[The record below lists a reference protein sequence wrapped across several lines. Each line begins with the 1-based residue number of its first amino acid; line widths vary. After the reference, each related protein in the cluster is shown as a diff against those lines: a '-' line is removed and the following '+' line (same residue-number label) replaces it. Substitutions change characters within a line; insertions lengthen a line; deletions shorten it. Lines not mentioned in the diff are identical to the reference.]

1 MNIQVSAS
9 ILSADFANLESEIK
23 RLNNSYVDAIHIDI
37 MDGVFVDNITIGY
50 EVVKSIKKYSTLE
63 FDVHL
68 MINKPEKFI
77 KKFAENGA
85 DIITIHPETTNH
97 LDGTI
102 KIIKSLGIKAG
113 IALLPT
119 TNESVL
125 EYIIDDIDLVLIMSV
140 NPGFGGQKFITSQL
154 KKISNVRKMIE
165 KTGKNIILSVD
176 GGINAETAKI
186 CVDAGANRLVSGSYL
201 FSGDIEKNV
210 LELKAL

>member
-50 EVVKSIKKYSTLE
+50 DVVKSIKEYSTLE

-68 MINKPEKFI
+68 MISKPEKFI

-85 DIITIHPETTNH
+85 DIITIHPETTDH
-97 LDGTI
+97 LDSTI
-102 KIIKSLGIKAG
+102 KIIKSLGVKAG

-119 TNESVL
+119 TNESIL

-154 KKISNVRKMIE
+154 KKISNVRRMIE
-165 KTGKNIILSVD
+165 KTSKNIILSVD
-176 GGINAETAKI
+176 GGINPETGKI
-186 CVDAGANRLVSGSYL
+186 CVNAGANRLVSGSYL

>member
-9 ILSADFANLESEIK
+9 ILSADFANLEHEIK

-50 EVVKSIKKYSTLE
+50 DVVKSIRKYSTLE

-68 MINKPEKFI
+68 MISKPEKFI

-85 DIITIHPETTNH
+85 DIITIHPEATDH

-119 TNESVL
+119 TNESIL

-140 NPGFGGQKFITSQL
+140 NPGFGGQKFIMSQV
-154 KKISNVRKMIE
+154 KKISNVRRMIE

-176 GGINAETAKI
+176 GGINPKTGKI
-186 CVDAGANRLVSGSYL
+186 CVNAGANRLVSGSYL